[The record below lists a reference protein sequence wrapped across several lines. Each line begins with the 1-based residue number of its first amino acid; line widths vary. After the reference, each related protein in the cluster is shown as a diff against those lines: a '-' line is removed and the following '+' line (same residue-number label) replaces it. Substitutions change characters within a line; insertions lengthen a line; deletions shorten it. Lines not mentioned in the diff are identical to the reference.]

1 MPLLVATVVL
11 IGVLCTLDLVLTLGV
26 IKRLREHTE
35 LLSESGGGGRMSLG
49 PGDEVGEFSV
59 SSVEDEPVHDAM
71 IESETVVAF
80 FSPTCGPCK
89 EKLPKFVEYARG
101 VPRGREQVLAVVTA
115 DTPEDAE
122 AAAPSVAALAPV
134 ARVVTGRDAEAI
146 ASACKVRGFPVI
158 LKVNRSTDGRLL
170 VMTDQVDV
178 ERPAITSY

>member
-1 MPLLVATVVL
+1 MPILIATVVL
-11 IGVLCTLDLVLTLGV
+11 VAVLCTLDLILTVGV
-26 IKRLREHTE
+26 IKRLREHTD
-35 LLSESGGGGRMSLG
+35 LLSERGGGRMSLG

-59 SSVEDEPVHDAM
+59 ASVEGEPVQAAM

-101 VPRGREQVLAVVTA
+101 VPRGREQVLAVVTS
-115 DTPEDAE
+115 DTPEDAQ

-134 ARVVTGRDAEAI
+134 ARVVTGQDAEVL
-146 ASACKVRGFPVI
+146 ASACKVRGFPVV

-170 VMTDQVDV
+170 VMTDEVDV
-178 ERPAITSY
+178 ERPAVASY